1 MELKDVILSTLAE
14 MEDNETTKKVLN
26 SSIEIKKVQNKDEL
40 KRHTLSSS
48 PMIKE
53 RKEESQQ
60 VPQEIEEKEDDDI
73 ASMESEESFLNSL
86 KERMLVLFEGFQ
98 APNNTGIDA
107 KVDMTLNFLEY
118 VLANIDLRKEEL
130 KKGKQK

>member
-26 SSIEIKKVQNKDEL
+26 SSIEVKKVQSEDMP
-40 KRHTLSSS
+40 KRHTLSAT

-53 RKEESQQ
+53 KKEQ
-60 VPQEIEEKEDDDI
+60 VSQEIEEEKDEDDSSSI
-73 ASMESEESFLNSL
+73 ESEESFLNSL

-98 APNNTGIDA
+98 APNNTSIDA

>member
-26 SSIEIKKVQNKDEL
+26 SSIEVKKVQNKDIP
-40 KRHTLSSS
+40 KRHTLSASS
-48 PMIKE
+48 MIKE
-53 RKEESQQ
+53 EKEVEKAYE
-60 VPQEIEEKEDDDI
+60 EIEENEDDDSSSI
-73 ASMESEESFLNSL
+73 ESEESFLNSL

-98 APNNTGIDA
+98 APNNTSIDA

>member
-14 MEDNETTKKVLN
+14 MEDNEMTKKVLN
-26 SSIEIKKVQNKDEL
+26 SSIEVKKVQNKDEN
-40 KRHTLSSS
+40 KRHTLS
-48 PMIKE
+48 PTPLLKE
-53 RKEESQQ
+53 KKEIVTVLE
-60 VPQEIEEKEDDDI
+60 VPEIEDENY
-73 ASMESEESFLNSL
+73 ASMESEESFLSSL

-98 APNNTGIDA
+98 APNNTNIDA

-118 VLANIDLRKEEL
+118 VLASIDLRKEEL